1 MVETIR
7 LESGHTLTGIVGSNP
22 TLSAIPSLSSTYES
36 VIPRLIPD
44 QEGSPMANREVNLT
58 KRIQTSK
65 GLRCG
70 FGIRISHGSTR
81 LDSLWI
87 EE

>member
-1 MVETIR
+1 
-7 LESGHTLTGIVGSNP
+7 
-22 TLSAIPSLSSTYES
+22 
-36 VIPRLIPD
+36 VIPGLIPD
-44 QEGSPMANREVNLT
+44 QEGSPTANREVNLT